1 MKFCTSL
8 SYNYITRNGIN
19 VENAFF
25 ISSVTGFNIDSLC
38 RKVNEMINNDKEK
51 DDDNFDQK
59 SSNWE
64 P

>member
-1 MKFCTSL
+1 MKKKL
-8 SYNYITRNGIN
+8 NDIKKNINGIN

-25 ISSVTGFNIDSLC
+25 ISSVTGFNIDILC
-38 RKVNEMINNDKEK
+38 RKVNEMINNYKEK

-59 SSNWE
+59 SSTWE